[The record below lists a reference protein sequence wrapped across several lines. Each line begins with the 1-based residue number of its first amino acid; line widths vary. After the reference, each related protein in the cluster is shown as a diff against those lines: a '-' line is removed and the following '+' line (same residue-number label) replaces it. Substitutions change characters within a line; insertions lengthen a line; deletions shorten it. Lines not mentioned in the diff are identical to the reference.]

1 MFLIGVA
8 LLATASPAWGQERPT
23 RASDSTGAYWFK
35 SQTWDYIGGNKK
47 YGYSFDIIV
56 RRQAGVDGGNPL
68 RHRLRESF
76 RPWFVWLIDPLNK
89 LSIAPLSYHYD
100 GGIRAIEANRDGV
113 FRPELRSTIELD
125 SATFLHDRVMLN
137 NRVRFELRHYFPFS
151 DDYRFLIRLRLRPRL
166 RVSLNDKNFYDLGVL
181 YAFGYSELAIHTG
194 SVASVPNV
202 FNQSRS
208 FIGGGYRF
216 KKYMRVDA
224 GYIYQFNSR
233 NSGTEF
239 LVNHGIMTYLQ
250 IDYLSAQYKDIR
262 NGIRERRIERSI
274 EASEPAIDP
283 AILEATGPVPPQDG
297 ASPDPAASAPT
308 DPADSANGAEVAPPT
323 DDAEGAADP
332 QARRGVGAW
341 IGRLLQR
348 PERRADEATSPADPA
363 PDGGGEDGPPAPSDE
378 APPSG
383 EAPPSDEAPPAPSDE
398 APPPDPPSTDPSAPK
413 RSGRR

>member
-1 MFLIGVA
+1 MDPGRARRCALPFLAAILLIVSGPRA
-8 LLATASPAWGQERPT
+8 LAQERPVRT
-23 RASDSTGAYWFK
+23 SDATPAYWFK
-35 SQTWDYIGGNKK
+35 SQTWDYFGGTKK
-47 YGYSFDIIV
+47 FGYSFDIIV
-56 RRQAGVDGGNPL
+56 RRQAGLDSGNPL

-137 NRVRFELRHYFPFS
+137 NRVRFELRHYYPFTE
-151 DDYRFLIRLRLRPRL
+151 DYRFLIRLRLRPRL

-194 SVASVPNV
+194 SVAAVPNV

-208 FIGGGYRF
+208 FLGAGYRF

-233 NSGTEF
+233 SSGTEF
-239 LVNHGIMTYLQ
+239 LVNHGLMTYLQ

-274 EASEPAIDP
+274 GASEPTIDP
-283 AILEATGPVPPQDG
+283 AILEATGPIGPEAGDG
-297 ASPDPAASAPT
+297 S
-308 DPADSANGAEVAPPT
+308 SANGAERVPWW
-323 DDAEGAADP
+323 
-332 QARRGVGAW
+332 RR
-341 IGRLLQR
+341 LF
-348 PERRADEATSPADPA
+348 RRAEPSPDLEHV
-363 PDGGGEDGPPAPSDE
+363 G
-378 APPSG
+378 PPSG
-383 EAPPSDEAPPAPSDE
+383 EVAPRAASGEEGVDGARARTRRAVGAWPVRWFKPRDRAGDATDDAGDAPEPTHGSTAGSDDAPEPA
-398 APPPDPPSTDPSAPK
+398 ARPDDGT
-413 RSGRR
+413 